1 MASNKVIAGKYEGSS
16 LVLLGEWAWANI
28 GKEYVDHWELL
39 DQSSEKS
46 MSSALMR
53 GAAGAALL
61 GPIGLAAAVTAKNK
75 NTYLVAVYY
84 KTGEKSLLEMDERVY
99 NMFLKEMF

>member
-1 MASNKVIAGKYEGSS
+1 MASNKVIAGRFKGND
-16 LVLLGEWAWANI
+16 LLFLGDWKSAI
-28 GKEYVDHWELL
+28 ITKEYVDHWELL

-61 GPIGLAAAVTAKNK
+61 GPLGLAAAVTAKNK